1 MEEKMQE
8 KLQKQDEISL
18 VDIVRLFIRK
28 LKLILLVA
36 LCAGIVGASFGY
48 FKTKGKYYYG
58 TASNVEFYVNPQ
70 KDENSDVE
78 SEYSIYGSY
87 GENVMDNMV
96 KLLSSELFAEKLM
109 LDKEGLPADSVIE
122 TVRTAKGEDVANALK
137 KKVDDARTALH
148 DIDTKAKA
156 FETATTAV
164 TVAKEAMYE
173 AKSTRDNY
181 WAVLKKSNP
190 DLGNEPTHLENPDN
204 NSDITHSNEAIQA
217 YDEAVKAYDTAVLGQ
232 KSANEAWTNAKKTS
246 KTLTEEALKQW
257 RIDYPSYSQ
266 ELRSNRSC
274 ITYSYRS
281 PSDGSDSNFARSFI
295 YVKIYVSGGDME
307 NTRKLANSLLDKIVE
322 YVPMFIEDIMPIP
335 GGYLSTNCQVISRT
349 YSIQPYNQN
358 VAKDT
363 AIKYAL
369 LLIAVAVVVACVVIV
384 IVDRSDKRLRSVE
397 QITEKFN
404 LPVLGVIPNI
414 HIEKEK
420 TTTEANE

>member
-28 LKLILLVA
+28 LKIILLVA

-48 FKTKGKYYYG
+48 FKTQGKYYYG

-109 LDKEGLPADSVIE
+109 LDKEGLPDADMLSDI
-122 TVRTAKGEDVANALK
+122 RTDKGDATADALK
-137 KKVDDARTALH
+137 KKVDDARNALH

-156 FETATTAV
+156 FEDATTAV
-164 TVAKEAMYE
+164 SE
-173 AKSTRDNY
+173 AKDEMYKAKAERDNA
-181 WAVLKKSNP
+181 WAIVREKNK
-190 DLGNEPTHLENPDN
+190 DLGSEPTVLENPDN
-204 NSDITHSNEAIQA
+204 DKDIAKSNASIEA
-217 YDEAVKAYDTAVLGQ
+217 YDKAVKAYDQAVLNQ
-232 KSANEAWTNAKKTS
+232 KSASEAWTSAKKLS
-246 KTLTEEALKQW
+246 KNLTEEALKQW
-257 RIDYPSYSQ
+257 RTDYSNYAG
-266 ELRSNRSC
+266 ELGKYRRSIS
-274 ITYSYRS
+274 YSYRS
-281 PSDGSDSNFARSFI
+281 PSDGSDTNFARSFI
-295 YVKIYVSGGDME
+295 YVKVYVDGGNQTDTE
-307 NTRKLANSLLDKIVE
+307 DLAKDLLAKLVE

-349 YSIQPYNQN
+349 YYIQAYNQN

-363 AIKYAL
+363 AIKYAIL
-369 LLIAVAVVVACVVIV
+369 LLAVAVVVACVVIV

-414 HIEKEK
+414 QIEKDK
-420 TTTEANE
+420 TSTEANE